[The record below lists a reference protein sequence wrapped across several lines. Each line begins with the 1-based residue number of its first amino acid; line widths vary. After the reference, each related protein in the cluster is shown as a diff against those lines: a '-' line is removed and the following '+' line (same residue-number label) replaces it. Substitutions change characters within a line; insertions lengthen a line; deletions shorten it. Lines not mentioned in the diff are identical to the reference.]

1 MVFRNILHEMTAW
14 LIKSVS
20 LTSVDSQ
27 LYLRSQSFSKKKT
40 KKKKTKKKTP
50 TIKWY
55 MALMALFINH

>member
-20 LTSVDSQ
+20 LTSVDNQ
-27 LYLRSQSFSKKKT
+27 LYFRSQSFSKKT